1 MRPTILSALAAL
13 FSLSTAANATTIS
26 FVTDPFAGSDALT
39 TPGRQIVGNET
50 FVSFL
55 TASDIFA
62 FDPLVFGVGNQ
73 VLFANDVV
81 GSLPTSGVNIVVLQ
95 TLDNDSDPT
104 TAFGAGNAANL
115 IADQITSSGPGFFI
129 YFNSGLDL
137 PRLVYTT
144 DLSENTADLKILAR
158 MTNLT
163 GQGGRDA
170 LPTFTASNFAMLSPI
185 PEPSSLS
192 LLAAPLAL
200 LASGHGLRRRRARM
214 TLRRE

>member
-1 MRPTILSALAAL
+1 MRRTILSALAAL
-13 FSLSTAANATTIS
+13 FSLSTPVNATTIS

-39 TPGRQIVGNET
+39 TPGRQIVGGET

-81 GSLPTSGVNIVVLQ
+81 GSLPSSGVNIVVLQ

-104 TAFGAGNAANL
+104 TPFGAGNAANL
-115 IADQITSSGPGFFI
+115 IANQVTSSGPGFFI

-158 MTNLT
+158 MTNLS
-163 GQGGRDA
+163 GQSGRDA
-170 LPTFTASNFAMLSPI
+170 LPIFTASNFAMISEPSSI
-185 PEPSSLS
+185 PESSSLS
-192 LLAAPLAL
+192 LLVAPAALWVF
-200 LASGHGLRRRRARM
+200 GHILRRRRVRS
-214 TLRRE
+214 